1 MDFHKRHSASLAG
14 GSVLLLVLV
23 GVLLAA
29 LFLGYMLHTKWLKP
43 LTILQQI
50 RDNGRLTAITTKSAT
65 TYFEGPNGAAGLE
78 YELVTAFAK
87 ELGVS
92 AEFIFSSDSVEIATK
107 LRTGKAHIA
116 ATGTTPPDTARKLHH
131 GPVYQ
136 QVTSQLIYRSGHVR
150 PVSIKQLASGILEVS
165 SGSSEDAL
173 LQRLQQSESPELQ
186 WTASDGTDFEQLM
199 YLLDV
204 EMVDYTVADSNLFA
218 FKQRH
223 FPKMQV
229 AFDLDD
235 PRPLQWLSAHS
246 EDDSLNLEIKRFFDK
261 IRDNGSLQHSINRYY
276 ASADNMPI
284 AQSLTFWTF
293 VAERLPLYELFF
305 QEIAAQHDYDW
316 RLLAAI
322 AYQESHLNPDAVSPT
337 GVKGLMMLTEDTAK
351 LFSVTDRIDPQQS
364 IQGAVRFLEFLDKRI
379 PEEIGMPDR
388 LAFIL
393 ASYNVGLGHIFDARL
408 MTAVLGGNA
417 DSWLEVRQRLPFL
430 AEERFY
436 SKLKYGQARGQ
447 EPVTYVDNI
456 LKYYDL
462 LVWHTS
468 FRYRNFDSPVASAR
482 F

>member
-1 MDFHKRHSASLAG
+1 MGFQKRHSASVAG
-14 GSVLLLVLV
+14 RSGLLLALI
-23 GVLLAA
+23 GVLLPA
-29 LFLGYMLHTKWLKP
+29 LFLGYLLQSKWLKP
-43 LTILQQI
+43 LTIVEQI
-50 RDNGRLTAITTKSAT
+50 RDDGRLIVITTKGPT
-65 TYFEGPNGAAGLE
+65 TYFEGPNGPAGLE

-92 AEFIFSSDSVEIATK
+92 AEFIFSSDSEVIAAK
-107 LRTGKAHIA
+107 LRSGEAHLA
-116 ATGTTPPDTARKLHH
+116 ATGTTPPDTACKLYH

-136 QVTSQLIYRSGHVR
+136 QVIPQLIYLSGHVR
-150 PVSIKQLASGILEVS
+150 PVSIDQLTSGVLEVS
-165 SGSSEDAL
+165 SGSPEDIL
-173 LQRLQQSESPELQ
+173 LQKLQQSGNLELQ
-186 WTASDGTDFEQLM
+186 WSTSDGTDFEQLM

-218 FKQRH
+218 FKRRH
-223 FPKMQV
+223 FPKMRV

-235 PRPLQWLSAHS
+235 PRPLQWLSTHS
-246 EDDSLNLEIKRFFDK
+246 KDDSLNSEMKRFFDK
-261 IRDNGSLQHSINRYY
+261 IRNDGSLQHSIDRYY
-276 ASADNMPI
+276 ASADNMTI

-305 QEIAAQHDYDW
+305 QEIAARHGYDW

-337 GVKGLMMLTEDTAK
+337 GVRGLMMLTEDTAK
-351 LFSVTDRIDPQQS
+351 LFSVTDRVDPQQS
-364 IQGAVRFLEFLDKRI
+364 IRGAVRFLQFLDERL
-379 PEEIGMPDR
+379 PEEISMPDR
-388 LAFIL
+388 LSFIL

-408 MTAVLGGNA
+408 MTGVLGGNA
-417 DSWLEVRQRLPFL
+417 DSWLDVRQRLPFL

-436 SKLKYGQARGQ
+436 SKLKYGRARGE

-468 FRYRNFDSPVASAR
+468 YRYRNFDSPVVSVQ
-482 F
+482 